1 MMGWVSIILFGL
13 CAFLL
18 LSYAVYQ
25 CVLSL
30 SSSSQEKRR
39 LLESG
44 PKDSIDFKVENA
56 SVTFQIALYNEGHT
70 VDGLFQSI
78 IALDYP
84 KDLIE
89 IQVLDDST
97 DGSDEINAQWVKQLQ
112 VSGLKAHHL
121 KRSHRDGYKAGA
133 LNAGLQQA
141 KGNYIAFFDAD
152 FRFSPDWLNRSLKG
166 FTSDQLAAVQTR
178 WVYLNNAKNWITKIQ
193 PLALNH
199 HFINEHLG
207 REKTGAFTTFNGT
220 AALWEKSAI
229 ETVQGFNTE
238 TLTEDLNI
246 AYRAQLAGYQIKYY
260 PNITADCELPESLA
274 AYFSQQFR
282 WNKGAAEN
290 FQLLKSS
297 LRRLRGRKR
306 FHALMHLLGSS
317 FYAVTFALFLIGLVL
332 PFMRLSAQQIH
343 VVSLLSPLLLVA
355 SLSLGVALYRADRD
369 LKHSSSSLDWVV
381 NFLGYLIV
389 SAGMS
394 YLNTK
399 AVFEGH
405 LRKPSAFIRTP
416 KEKQLRWKSSR
427 ALPVVE
433 VLITV
438 LSSLSVFMAFETQ
451 QLALIGMPLFTTLA
465 FAGVSFALLKGI

>member
-1 MMGWVSIILFGL
+1 MGWVSILLFGL
-13 CAFLL
+13 CVFLL
-18 LSYAVYQ
+18 LAYAVYQ
-25 CVLSL
+25 CALSL
-30 SSSSQEKRR
+30 RYSSREKRI
-39 LLESG
+39 LLDSG
-44 PKDSIDFKVENA
+44 PKDSTDFKVENA
-56 SVTFQIALYNEGHT
+56 SVTFQIALYNEGHA
-70 VDGLFQSI
+70 VDGLFQSV

-84 KDLIE
+84 KDLLE

-112 VSGLKAHHL
+112 ASGFKAYHL
-121 KRSHRDGYKAGA
+121 KRSHREGYKAGA

-141 KGNYIAFFDAD
+141 KGSYIAFFDAD
-152 FRFSPDWLNRSLKG
+152 FSFSPDWLHRGLNG
-166 FTSDQLAAVQTR
+166 FTSDQVAAVQTR
-178 WVYLNNAKNWITKIQ
+178 WDYVNSAKNWITKIQ

-207 REKTGAFTTFNGT
+207 REKIGAFTTFNGT
-220 AALWEKSAI
+220 AALWKKSAI

-238 TLTEDLNI
+238 TLTEDLNL
-246 AYRAQLAGYQIKYY
+246 AYRAQLAGYQIKYH
-260 PNITADCELPESLA
+260 PNITADCELPESLT

-317 FYAVTFALFLIGLVL
+317 FYAVTFTLFLIGLVL

-343 VVSLLSPLLLVA
+343 TVSMLSPLLLVA
-355 SLSLGVALYRADRD
+355 SLCLGIALYRADRD
-369 LKHSSSSLDWVV
+369 LKHSSSSLDWVI

-399 AVFEGH
+399 AVLEGH

-416 KEKQLRWKSSR
+416 KAKQLTWRSSKVF
-427 ALPVVE
+427 PTVE
-433 VLITV
+433 ILITV
-438 LSSLSVFMAFETQ
+438 LSGLSVFMAFETQ
-451 QLALIGMPLFTTLA
+451 QFALIGMPLFTTLA
-465 FAGVSFALLKGI
+465 FAGVSLASLKGR